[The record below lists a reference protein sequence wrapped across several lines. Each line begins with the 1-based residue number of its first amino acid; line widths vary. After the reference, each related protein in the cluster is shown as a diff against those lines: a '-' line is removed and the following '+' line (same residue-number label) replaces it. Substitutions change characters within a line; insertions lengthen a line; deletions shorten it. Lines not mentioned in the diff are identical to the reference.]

1 MPLAAALRAGAAGL
15 DKALAVALVTG
26 ITPGNIQAHHAA
38 ADRRPEGNVD
48 LIFEIGSGLGTF
60 LRGPATAA
68 ENSGKNIAEA
78 ARARGAGL
86 SPPGVFEHVG
96 EVEAAEIEVC
106 ARRASTRRSSRESCA
121 GAGRAASGPGICLG
135 RCGIDV
141 VGVKADLV
149 VNLALL
155 GIAQDFVS
163 FGQRLELLFRGLV
176 PGIDV
181 GMILARKLAEGLADI
196 VRRGGLL
203 HAQDLVIVFFRGGG
217 HSCLCAVLA
226 ACENSVLDIMTVLSQ
241 NAETLVRR
249 RIHIDRNALH
259 SSQRGRQDIP
269 VGFVFR
275 EIQKIILTIHFKL
288 QFVFSL
294 NLYPLNP

>member
-1 MPLAAALRAGAAGL
+1 M
-15 DKALAVALVTG
+15 VTG

-38 ADRRPEGNVD
+38 ADRGPEGNVD

-60 LRGPATAA
+60 LCGPASSA

-86 SPPGVFEHVG
+86 PPPGVFEHVG

-106 ARRASTRRSSRESCA
+106 ARRASTRRGSREPCA
-121 GAGRAASGPGICLG
+121 GSGCAASGPGIRLG

-163 FGQRLELLFRGLV
+163 FGQRLELLFRRLV

-181 GMILARKLAEGLADI
+181 GMILPRKLAKSLRTSSAEAD
-196 VRRGGLL
+196 
-203 HAQDLVIVFFRGGG
+203 FF
-217 HSCLCAVLA
+217 
-226 ACENSVLDIMTVLSQ
+226 TP
-241 NAETLVRR
+241 
-249 RIHIDRNALH
+249 RI
-259 SSQRGRQDIP
+259 S
-269 VGFVFR
+269 
-275 EIQKIILTIHFKL
+275 
-288 QFVFSL
+288 
-294 NLYPLNP
+294 